1 MQLVKLKTYYEGY
14 YGGKYYEEI
23 ILSKEFIEKY
33 NIQEG
38 EDEVDL
44 GEIEGKHSCCFGDLI
59 IEPIEN
65 NTDINIK
72 KSDGECL
79 EDYLKDYFKYTLEI
93 GYEILMQEEQKVKDY
108 LKTLDKIIKYEVKI
122 KESNIPKL
130 EEFLKT
136 L

>member
-1 MQLVKLKTYYEGY
+1 MQLVKLITYYDGY
-14 YGGKYYEEI
+14 YGGEYYEEI

-33 NIQEG
+33 NIQEK

-65 NTDINIK
+65 NTDINIEE
-72 KSDGECL
+72 SDGECL
-79 EDYLKDYFKYTLEI
+79 EDYLKDTLEI
-93 GYEILMQEEQKVKDY
+93 GYEILRQEEQKVKDY
-108 LKTLDKIIKYEVKI
+108 LKTLDKIVKYEVKI

>member
-1 MQLVKLKTYYEGY
+1 MQLVKLITYYDGY
-14 YGGKYYEEI
+14 YGGEYYEEI

-33 NIQEG
+33 NIQEK

-65 NTDINIK
+65 NTDINIEE
-72 KSDGECL
+72 SDGECL
-79 EDYLKDYFKYTLEI
+79 EDYLKYTLEI
-93 GYEILMQEEQKVKDY
+93 GYEILRQEEQKVKDY
-108 LKTLDKIIKYEVKI
+108 LKTLDKIVKYEVKI